1 VLNKSRRPQKNE
13 TGVRKKLSKGLSA
26 DHRKLHSLLEL
37 GQLIGLD
44 LQLDDMLFQIARKA
58 TEVMEADRFS
68 IFLYDPHT
76 DELYTTVALG
86 MGREAIRVPAD
97 AGIAGH
103 CFKTGDTV
111 SLEDAHADPR
121 FNLEAEARTG
131 YRTRTLL
138 SMPFYNRAGQ
148 PIGVTQLL
156 NKKRGLF
163 TDEDRTFLKMF
174 NNHAAVFIE
183 MAQLQKARLDALERS
198 RQELDRLNRAKTK
211 AINQIAHE
219 LKTPIALI
227 QAYIRRLQRKLQ
239 TTPGYSEWGEPF
251 EILERNLKRL
261 SEIQTKTGQI
271 FRVGRELEAGA
282 VLAELE
288 LLWKRVEDFS
298 DMPSAVR
305 RHWNAVKVWM
315 SQYLPGG
322 PEHFR
327 WIPLY
332 PFLQRLVKKTR
343 YLAAHRDIRFGFEG
357 DRNARLFT
365 NSGVL
370 REVLQGL
377 VRNAFENTPDGG
389 AINVMLE
396 AKKGKLYIQVVDCG
410 IGIVEENK
418 VSLFDGFSP
427 AREIDL
433 YTSKRPYD
441 FGAGGK
447 GLDLLRMKLYG
458 ERFGFE
464 LSMAST
470 RCGFIPTDGDLCPG
484 SILLCHRCKTIDDCF
499 ASGGSTFT
507 IAFPVADEP
516 AKPSRRRRTG
526 VKP

>member
-1 VLNKSRRPQKNE
+1 MLNKSRRSQKIE
-13 TGVRKKLSKGLSA
+13 TGVRKRLSKGLSA

-86 MGREAIRVPAD
+86 MGRQVIRVRAD
-97 AGIAGH
+97 AGIAGY
-103 CFKTGDTV
+103 CFKTGNTV

-121 FNLEAEARTG
+121 FNREAEAQTG
-131 YRTRTLL
+131 YKTRTLL
-138 SMPFYNRAGQ
+138 SMPLYNRAGQ

-156 NKKRGLF
+156 NKKGGLF

-239 TTPGYSEWGEPF
+239 NTPGCSQWGEPF
-251 EILERNLKRL
+251 EALERNLRRL
-261 SEIQTKTGQI
+261 AEIQKKAGQI

-288 LLWKRVEDFS
+288 LLWGRVDDFP
-298 DMPSAVR
+298 DMPPAVR
-305 RHWNAVKVWM
+305 GHWSAVKVWM
-315 SQYLPGG
+315 SQYLPDGAL
-322 PEHFR
+322 HFR

-332 PFLQRLVKKTR
+332 PFLQRLVKRAR
-343 YLAAHRDIRFGFEG
+343 YLAAHRDVRLGLEG
-357 DRNARLFT
+357 DRNTRLFM

-370 REVLQGL
+370 KGVVEGL

-389 AINVMLE
+389 AIKVMLE
-396 AKKGKLYIQVVDCG
+396 EKNGKLYIQVVDCG

-418 VSLFDGFSP
+418 VSLFEGFSP
-427 AREIDL
+427 AREVDL

-447 GLDLLRMKLYG
+447 GLDLLRMRLHG

-464 LSMAST
+464 LSMASE
-470 RCGFIPTDGDLCPG
+470 RCTFIPTDGDLCPG
-484 SILLCHRCKTIDDCF
+484 SIALCNHCRTIDDCF

-516 AKPSRRRRTG
+516 AKPSRRRHVR
-526 VKP
+526 VPS